1 MVVGQGTSASVV
13 KIEDQGGLPKDLD
26 TAEPLGES
34 SLKKNNG
41 KEDGKV
47 NGTWDHIRVYSLELE
62 GQGVFV
68 NELIV
73 GKRVETATGCKVYL
87 G

>member
-34 SLKKNNG
+34 SLKKKKING
-41 KEDGKV
+41 KRRWLSKWNLGSHL
-47 NGTWDHIRVYSLELE
+47 GLELRA
-62 GQGVFV
+62 GGSRG
-68 NELIV
+68 LR
-73 GKRVETATGCKVYL
+73 K
-87 G
+87 